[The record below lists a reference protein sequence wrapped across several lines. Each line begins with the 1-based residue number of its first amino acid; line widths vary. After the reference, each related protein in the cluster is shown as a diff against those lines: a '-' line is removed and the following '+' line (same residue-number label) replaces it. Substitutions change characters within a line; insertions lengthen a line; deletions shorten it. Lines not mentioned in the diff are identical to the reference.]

1 MSELEKYFNTISK
14 SLAVIGGGLVWL
26 LGGWDN
32 FLMALVTLM
41 CVDYVTGVIKGINN
55 KELSSKTGMNGIV
68 KKIYI
73 LAIVCVA
80 VVCERMG
87 IPTVREMTIVFFVA
101 NEALSILENAGQ
113 MGLPIPESLK
123 SALIQIRE
131 KKEVVESAESTKTT
145 ELKESEVQ
153 G

>member
-1 MSELEKYFNTISK
+1 MEKYFNTISK
-14 SLAVIGGGLVWL
+14 IVGVIGGGLVYL

-41 CVDYVTGVIKGINN
+41 CIDYVTGILKGLYK
-55 KELSSKTGMNGIV
+55 KELSSKTGMQGII
-68 KKIYI
+68 KKVYI
-73 LAIVCVA
+73 LSIVCIA
-80 VVCERMG
+80 VVCERIG

-113 MGLPIPESLK
+113 MDLPIPETLK
-123 SALIQIRE
+123 NALSQLRE
-131 KKEVVESAESTKTT
+131 HKDPI
-145 ELKESEVQ
+145 ESEVQ

>member
-1 MSELEKYFNTISK
+1 MIKLEKYFNTISK

-26 LGGWDN
+26 LGGWDK

-41 CVDYVTGVIKGINN
+41 CVDYVTGVLKAINN

-73 LAIVCVA
+73 LAVVCVA
-80 VVCERMG
+80 VVCERIG
-87 IPTVREMTIVFFVA
+87 IPTVREMTIVFFVV
-101 NEALSILENAGQ
+101 NEGLSVLENAGQ
-113 MGLPIPESLK
+113 MGLPIPDALK
-123 SALIQIRE
+123 DVLIQLRE
-131 KKEVVESAESTKTT
+131 KKKSAESTKIS
-145 ELKESEVQ
+145 ESEVH

>member
-14 SLAVIGGGLVWL
+14 WLAVLGGGLVWM

-41 CVDYVTGVIKGINN
+41 CVDYVTGVLKAINN
-55 KELSSKTGMNGIV
+55 KELSSKKGMDGIV

-73 LAIVCVA
+73 IAVVAVA
-80 VVCERMG
+80 VVCERIG
-87 IPTVREMTIVFFVA
+87 IPTVREITIVFFVA
-101 NEALSILENAGQ
+101 NEALSILENAGK
-113 MGLPIPESLK
+113 MGLPIPDALK
-123 SALIQIRE
+123 DVLVQLRE
-131 KKEVVESAESTKTT
+131 KKPSAESTKIN
-145 ELKESEVQ
+145 ESEVH

>member
-14 SLAVIGGGLVWL
+14 YLAVLGGAFVWL
-26 LGGWDN
+26 MGGWDT
-32 FLMALVTLM
+32 FLIALLTLM
-41 CVDYVTGVIKGINN
+41 GVDYVTGVIKAINK
-55 KELSSKTGMNGIV
+55 KELSSKKGMDGIA

-73 LAIVCVA
+73 MAVVAVA
-80 VVCERMG
+80 VVCERIG

-113 MGLPIPESLK
+113 MGLPIPDALK
-123 SALIQIRE
+123 DVLVQLRE
-131 KKEVVESAESTKTT
+131 KKPSAESTKIN
-145 ELKESEVQ
+145 ESEVH